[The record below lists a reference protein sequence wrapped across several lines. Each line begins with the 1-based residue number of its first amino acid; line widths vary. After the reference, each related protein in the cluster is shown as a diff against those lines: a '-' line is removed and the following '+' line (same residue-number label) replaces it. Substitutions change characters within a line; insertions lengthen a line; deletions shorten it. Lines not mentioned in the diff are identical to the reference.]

1 MFPTLVP
8 NSWVQDILLPQRGQQ
23 QGRGLQLHIVL
34 GGFHNAFL
42 LGLLQVLKNVDFYVP
57 EERSPKQPRNSVGS
71 EWCCMQ
77 HLAQCL
83 IILEKFFILGLI
95 M

>member
-57 EERSPKQPRNSVGS
+57 KKGLQSSRE
-71 EWCCMQ
+71 
-77 HLAQCL
+77 
-83 IILEKFFILGLI
+83 ILWVLNGAACSTWPNVS
-95 M
+95 